1 VGFRG
6 FTRGPV
12 QVRTGVAAF
21 AELSLTTR
29 PQDLFSKEFRTI
41 KVIKNLHIVSAFKTF
56 YMLINSKL
64 PNVGTTIFT
73 TMSALARQHNAINLS
88 QGFPDF
94 GCDDKLLELAIKHM
108 QNGFNQYAP
117 MQGVIQLRETIST
130 IISTCYNSNY
140 DPESEITIT
149 AGATQG
155 IYTAIAAFISK
166 GDEVIVFEPAYDCY
180 IPAIELHGAKAI
192 PLQLT
197 YPNFNINWEE
207 LKQNINSNTRMIIIN
222 SPHNPSGT
230 TLTPNDLQQL
240 ESLVKDK
247 NIIVLSDEVYEQMAF
262 DGQPHQSVARFPLLK
277 QQSIIVS
284 SFGKT
289 VHTTGWKIGYVAAPE
304 YLMKEFRKVH
314 QFLVF
319 AVNHPFQLALAEFL
333 SDKNNYLELKNF
345 YQQKRDLFRK
355 LISSSRFKIEPCT
368 GTYFQLLNFSAIT
381 NEADTDYAIRL
392 TKEAKLACIP
402 LSVFYSNKVD
412 HKLLRFCFAKKTETL
427 EKAAEVI
434 NKL

>member
-1 VGFRG
+1 MNV
-6 FTRGPV
+6 
-12 QVRTGVAAF
+12 
-21 AELSLTTR
+21 
-29 PQDLFSKEFRTI
+29 K
-41 KVIKNLHIVSAFKTF
+41 
-56 YMLINSKL
+56 SKL
-64 PNVGTTIFT
+64 PNIGTTIFT
-73 TMSALARQHNAINLS
+73 TMSALAREHNAINLS

-94 GCDDKLLELAIKHM
+94 GCDAKLIELATKHM

-117 MQGVIQLRETIST
+117 MQGIIQLRETIAT
-130 IISTCYNSNY
+130 IISNCYNATYNP
-140 DPESEITIT
+140 DSEITIT

-155 IYTAIAAFISK
+155 IYTSIAAFIHK

-180 IPAIELHGAKAI
+180 IPAIELHGAKAV
-192 PLQLT
+192 PLQLS
-197 YPNFNINWEE
+197 YPNFSINWGEV
-207 LKQNINSNTRMIIIN
+207 KQNIKANTRMIIIN

-230 TLTPNDLQQL
+230 TLSANDLKQL
-240 ESLVKDK
+240 EALVKDK
-247 NIIVLSDEVYEQMAF
+247 NIIVLSDEVYEHMAF
-262 DGQPHQSVARFPLLK
+262 DDQPHQSVARYPSLK

-289 VHTTGWKIGYVAAPE
+289 VHTTGWKIGYVAAPDH
-304 YLMKEFRKVH
+304 LMKEFRKVH

-319 AVNHPFQLALAEFL
+319 AVNHPFQLALSDFL
-333 SDKNNYLELKNF
+333 SQKENYLELKNF

-368 GTYFQLLNFSAIT
+368 GTYFQLLNYSTIT
-381 NEADTDYAIRL
+381 NEGDASYAIRL

-402 LSVFYSNKVD
+402 LSVFYSKNTD

>member
-1 VGFRG
+1 MH
-6 FTRGPV
+6 
-12 QVRTGVAAF
+12 
-21 AELSLTTR
+21 
-29 PQDLFSKEFRTI
+29 I
-41 KVIKNLHIVSAFKTF
+41 K
-56 YMLINSKL
+56 SKL
-64 PNVGTTIFT
+64 PHVGTTIFT
-73 TMSALARQHNAINLS
+73 TMGALAREHNAINLS

-94 GCDDKLLELAIKHM
+94 GCDTKLLELANKYM
-108 QNGFNQYAP
+108 QAGFNQYAP
-117 MQGVIQLRETIST
+117 MQGLIQLRETIAT
-130 IISTCYNSNY
+130 ILSTCYNATY
-140 DPESEITIT
+140 HPESEITVT

-155 IYTAIAAFISK
+155 IYTAIAAFINK

-180 IPAIELHGAKAI
+180 IPAIELHGAKAV
-192 PLQLT
+192 PLQLS
-197 YPNFNINWEE
+197 YPGFNIDWQEV
-207 LKQNINSNTRMIIIN
+207 KQHINSNTRMIIIN

-230 TLTPNDLQQL
+230 TLSANDLKQL
-240 ESLVKDK
+240 EVLVKDK
-247 NIIVLSDEVYEQMAF
+247 DIIVLSDEVYEHMAF
-262 DGQPHQSVARFPLLK
+262 DAQPHQSVACYSSLK

-319 AVNHPFQLALAEFL
+319 AVNHPFQLALSDFL
-333 SDKNNYLELKNF
+333 SNKENYLELKYF

-368 GTYFQLLNFSAIT
+368 GTYFQLLNYSNIT
-381 NEADTDYAIRL
+381 QEADADYAIRL
-392 TKEAKLACIP
+392 TKESKLASIP
-402 LSVFYSNKVD
+402 LSVFYTKNTD

-434 NKL
+434 NSL